1 MKLKKTGMASINA
14 NILKANV
21 EDANH
26 MIIPIPIDGLDT
38 ENNSKEVRVIPLSE
52 VYEVIT
58 EEDMSA
64 FGFEKVGENKWRNKK
79 LEMKNILFL
88 STNN

>member
-1 MKLKKTGMASINA
+1 MASVKAQVLKVDTENA
-14 NILKANV
+14 NHTIY
-21 EDANH
+21 
-26 MIIPIPIDGLDT
+26 PIDFFNVQT
-38 ENNSKEVRVIPLSE
+38 NIKNNSKEVRVIPLSE

-64 FGFEKVGENKWRNKK
+64 FGFEKVGENKWRNKEIK
-79 LEMKNILFL
+79 DVLFL